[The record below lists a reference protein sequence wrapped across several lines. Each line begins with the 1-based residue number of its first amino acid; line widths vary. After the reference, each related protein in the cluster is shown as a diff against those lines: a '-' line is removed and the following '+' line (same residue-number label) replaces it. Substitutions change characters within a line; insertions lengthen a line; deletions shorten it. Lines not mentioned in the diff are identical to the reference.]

1 MRTHI
6 RSYSAI
12 IVLLLTAVMLISL
25 FSVPAR
31 AAGPWYVAP
40 TGSDASSCLSPGSPC
55 ATINGAIGKASSG
68 DTIYVATGTYTSG
81 SGNEVVLIDKDISRF
96 PAVGIRPS
104 QRKPAFPRLMV
115 VEHGGESPL
124 MTACLL
130 TLNGLPFSMVGLQ
143 MVMVEVFIT
152 LAV

>member
-40 TGSDASSCLSPGSPC
+40 TGSDANSCLSPGSPC

-68 DTIYVATGTYTSG
+68 DTIYVATGTLYYQH
-81 SGNEVVLIDKDISRF
+81 E
-96 PAVGIRPS
+96 
-104 QRKPAFPRLMV
+104 
-115 VEHGGESPL
+115 
-124 MTACLL
+124 
-130 TLNGLPFSMVGLQ
+130 
-143 MVMVEVFIT
+143 
-152 LAV
+152 